1 MGIIGLLGRRVRA
14 LPVARNSVVKL
25 HPRDHSARRARPRLW
40 DEGYIS
46 LGTVVRYFRFSD
58 AEVRD
63 QFESV
68 IEAIGDIGHADGHGQ
83 FHDLAVVVI
92 LAQFLESGCA
102 DAGGAA
108 R

>member
-14 LPVARNSVVKL
+14 LPEARNNLVKL
-25 HPRDHSARRARPRLW
+25 HPRDHSARSVRPRLW
-40 DEGYIS
+40 DEGHIS
-46 LGTVVRYFRFSD
+46 RGTVVRYFRFSD

-63 QFESV
+63 QFEGV
-68 IEAIGDIGHADGHGQ
+68 IETVGEIGHADGHGQ

-92 LAQFLESGCA
+92 LSQFLESGCA